1 MYPETPVFP
10 ASQLFPSYCKPLTR
24 SSVFPEEQLEE
35 ELSEF
40 SKERF
45 YRSRLLCF
53 PASVQPGWDVAVRI
67 SSSVSKFPLS
77 NRHNDASITLTCI
90 YSPSSDILHWKG
102 LNYIS
107 KLHFFNKIKQISG
120 KSSFYSVV
128 AASVERQTFSHCIGT
143 SRGFSYSFGSK
154 STGKLSARAFQ
165 NLSRHHLTFS
175 NPSKSLSQLTD
186 GGTLWNMRVV

>member
-1 MYPETPVFP
+1 MLFYVPRNPSFP
-10 ASQLFPSYCKPLTR
+10 SIRLFPSYCKPLTC
-24 SSVFPEEQLEE
+24 SSVFSEEQLKE

-53 PASVQPGWDVAVRI
+53 PASIQPGWDVAVRI
-67 SSSVSKFPLS
+67 SSGVSKFPLS
-77 NRHNDASITLTCI
+77 NCHNDASITLTCI

-107 KLHFFNKIKQISG
+107 KLWVFFNKIKQISG
-120 KSSFYSVV
+120 KSCFYSVF

-143 SRGFSYSFGSK
+143 SRGLSY
-154 STGKLSARAFQ
+154 
-165 NLSRHHLTFS
+165 
-175 NPSKSLSQLTD
+175 
-186 GGTLWNMRVV
+186 